1 MISED
6 SDMLCEKCKK
16 NEATYYFHENVNGRE
31 RTFRLCDECA
41 SAMQEKGELP
51 EIGADKYFE
60 DFDSLFDDSIFQ
72 NPFRSFGSLLNGF
85 FGGDRALASGDRE
98 KKEEKHCP
106 GCGTTL
112 REFAQRGAGCPK
124 CYETFEAELAPTV
137 SRAHGGSEHTGRVPL
152 KYRDRIER
160 KHRIEALEA
169 ERAEAVKNENYERA
183 AEIRDE
189 LKALR
194 EENAAAL
201 KENAKS
207 ALDPSDG
214 QAE

>member
-1 MISED
+1 
-6 SDMLCEKCKK
+6 
-16 NEATYYFHENVNGRE
+16 
-31 RTFRLCDECA
+31 
-41 SAMQEKGELP
+41 
-51 EIGADKYFE
+51 
-60 DFDSLFDDSIFQ
+60 
-72 NPFRSFGSLLNGF
+72 
-85 FGGDRALASGDRE
+85 
-98 KKEEKHCP
+98 P

>member
-1 MISED
+1 
-6 SDMLCEKCKK
+6 MLCEKCKK

-31 RTFRLCDECA
+31 RTFRLCDDCA
-41 SAMQEKGELP
+41 AAMQEKGELP
-51 EIGADKYFE
+51 EIGTDRFFE
-60 DFDSLFDDSIFQ
+60 DFDSFFEDSIFA
-72 NPFRSFGSLLNGF
+72 NPFRTVGNLLGGF
-85 FGGDRALASGDRE
+85 FGGDRALTSGERG
-98 KKEEKHCP
+98 KKEEKKCP

-201 KENAKS
+201 KADVKPAEDA
-207 ALDPSDG
+207 ADG
-214 QAE
+214 RTE